1 VRANSEARR
10 ILIIDDERPILMTL
24 EALLTRHGYQ
34 TDTATTATL
43 GLRAMKT
50 NPAALVLLDLQLPD
64 ADGLETLERLKKD
77 FGDSQVIILTAHD
90 SLNNAIESIKRGAF
104 HFISK
109 PYAPEELLSLV
120 EQALEKRS
128 LLQETQ
134 ALREKA
140 EQLEKRLELA
150 ETRLAPVFKSKVMQ
164 EMEELIGAMAPS
176 DANVLITGES
186 GVGKEVVANVI
197 HSKSRRAGKPLVK
210 LNCAAFPQTM
220 IESELFGYVKGA
232 FTGAMND
239 FPGMIAEARGGTL
252 FLDEISEMPADLQTR
267 FLRVLQEREYR
278 SLGSTRILKADFR
291 VITATNRPIAQALAE
306 NRLRSD
312 LYYRIN
318 TFQIEVPPLRERK
331 EDIPP
336 LVNTFVQR
344 FAKQLG
350 KAEPTI
356 APEAFQKLLDYSWP
370 GNVRELQNA
379 IEYAVVLAR
388 NDIIGIKELP
398 TEIQLPPALQTSPA
412 PVRRSG
418 VASLDDMERETILQ
432 ALTQTHGNKKKAA
445 ELLGIQ
451 RPTLYNKMKRYAIR
465 FDGGTGAVPSQ
476 I

>member
-1 VRANSEARR
+1 MRANSEARR
-10 ILIIDDERPILMTL
+10 ILVVDDERPILMTL
-24 EALLTRHGYQ
+24 EALLSRHGYQ
-34 TDTATTATL
+34 TETATTATL

-164 EMEELIGAMAPS
+164 EMQELIGAMAPS

-278 SLGSTRILKADFR
+278 SLGSTRMLKADFR

-398 TEIQLPPALQTSPA
+398 AEIQLPPALQTSPA

-451 RPTLYNKMKRYAIR
+451 RPTLYNKMKRYAIE
-465 FDGGTGAVPSQ
+465 